1 MTRGVQW
8 SLVFFLL
15 LIALI
20 ALAGCSHFLFA
31 EREPWRH
38 DAEIACVNAGAVKET
53 PQRVRISAISGPGI
67 CGMDY
72 PLRVAA
78 LGDSPPLAYDEAPPR
93 PPGNIPTG
101 ALPPDVPPLVSHGWP
116 DALSRKTPSTNQTG
130 PIQSRALPPVP
141 TNQPPYD
148 PYAGYSAP
156 SRPAPIMHGGTGRP
170 LSINPPSVSAAEPDD
185 EELGIPGGPPHPYY
199 GGPQAP
205 YSPGV

>member
-8 SLVFFLL
+8 SLVCFIL

-31 EREPWRH
+31 EREPWRR
-38 DAEIACVNAGAVKET
+38 DAEVACLNTGTVKET

-78 LGDSPPLAYDEAPPR
+78 LGDSPPLAYDADPPR

-101 ALPPDVPPLVSHGWP
+101 ALPQDVLRQDVPPIVSRGWP
-116 DALSRKTPSTNQTG
+116 DALSSVTR
-130 PIQSRALPPVP
+130 RAA
-141 TNQPPYD
+141 Q
-148 PYAGYSAP
+148 
-156 SRPAPIMHGGTGRP
+156 
-170 LSINPPSVSAAEPDD
+170 
-185 EELGIPGGPPHPYY
+185 
-199 GGPQAP
+199 
-205 YSPGV
+205 